1 MNQLPMFPST
11 AGSGHLIVAYGG
23 GVNTIATLIQ
33 LRRIGLRPTAI
44 VMADPGD
51 EWPETIEYRD
61 NIANPW
67 LASLE
72 WPTVTVVSRAGEAQ
86 YRPRAHL
93 TPQGTLREE
102 CERIASLPSIAYG
115 FKKCS
120 LKFKRDPANWW
131 LARQPWAIAA
141 WARGEKI
148 TRVIGYDADEGYRVR
163 DVFGEPWEAARLT
176 PFYPLV
182 AAGIDRDGCVAM
194 IRGEGLLVPHKSAC
208 TFCPSNTVDEWNDLR
223 TRHPSRYADAVAMSR
238 NARLDSPDVV
248 GLMRCLPAGKR
259 QLHLHVWND
268 SPVLCGANDSR
279 ELIDCEC
286 AL

>member
-1 MNQLPMFPST
+1 MSGQLTLPKPRPR
-11 AGSGHLIVAYGG
+11 GHIVAAYGG
-23 GVNTIATLIQ
+23 GVNTIAMLVQ
-33 LRRIGLRPTAI
+33 MRREGMRPTAI

-51 EWPETIEYRD
+51 EWPETIAYRD
-61 NIANPW
+61 GVANPW
-67 LASLE
+67 LASIG
-72 WPTVTVVSRAGEAQ
+72 WPTVTVVTRASEAQ

-131 LARQPWAIAA
+131 LARQPWALDV

-148 TRVIGYDADEGYRVR
+148 TRAIGYDADEDYRVR
-163 DVFGEPWEAARLT
+163 DEFGEPWEAARLT
-176 PFYPLV
+176 PLYPLFT
-182 AAGIDRDGCVAM
+182 AGIDRDGCVAM
-194 IRGEGLLVPHKSAC
+194 IR
-208 TFCPSNTVDEWNDLR
+208 D
-223 TRHPSRYADAVAMSR
+223 RYADAVAMSR
-238 NARLDSPDVV
+238 NARITSPDVV
-248 GLMRCLPAGKR
+248 GLMRCLPEGKR

-268 SPVLCGANDSR
+268 DSSASCGYSPVV
-279 ELIDCEC
+279 IDCEC